1 MKIDLSLFK
10 ERREALFAAL
20 KKRWPLLAALVLGL
34 VLLSLPHG
42 ESGRNA
48 RTEETAPTFS
58 LKEEEEKLARALER
72 LGDVGEVT
80 VVLSLRCSM
89 ERELARDESSRVKT
103 QEGSYEEQTE
113 SEAVLLQAGSGL
125 QSPVT
130 LRYVYPEYK
139 GALVI
144 VQRLSP
150 TAKLEITNA
159 VAALTGLATDKITVT
174 TGN

>member
-34 VLLSLPHG
+34 ILLSLPHG
-42 ESGRNA
+42 ESGKTVQAENVPA
-48 RTEETAPTFS
+48 FS
-58 LKEEEEKLARALER
+58 LENEEEKLARALER
-72 LGDVGEVT
+72 LGDVGKVT

-130 LRYVYPEYK
+130 LRYLYPEYK
-139 GALVI
+139 GALII